1 VFSVYGKT
9 EREAIQKK
17 RDLIRRHEDGR
28 TLGTCT
34 QTVAQFLER
43 WLADVASLTTKP
55 STLKTYS
62 TRVHCYLIPHLG
74 SIQLGK
80 LTAQHVQD
88 MVGKMQAKSQ
98 PKPLSPRTIHCTV
111 EVLGQALNYAI
122 KADLLMR
129 NVTKAVTL
137 PRLNEPE
144 RNVLSFE
151 EAYHFLSV
159 VDAHPIARERA
170 ALYHLAIILGI
181 RQGELLGLEWSDI
194 DFSQR
199 TLTIK
204 GDLKTDAAH
213 RTLPLSENLI
223 RVLRQRQHYQMEQ
236 QLAATR
242 WHRSDL
248 VFTTQY
254 GTRIDPNNIRLQFAR
269 LLKKA
274 ELPKMRFH
282 ELRHTAAT
290 LMARVGIPVGE
301 VQRILGHKHIRT
313 TLETYTHYAPHDL
326 ARAVDSVTDRIHQH
340 SA

>member
-1 VFSVYGKT
+1 VYGKT

-43 WLADVASLTTKP
+43 WLADVASQRAKP

-74 SIQLGK
+74 RIQLSR
-80 LTAQHVQD
+80 LTTQHVQD

-98 PKPLSPRTIHCTV
+98 PKPLSPRTIRYTV
-111 EVLGQALNYAI
+111 EVLSYALNYAVRAELI
-122 KADLLMR
+122 PR
-129 NVTKAVTL
+129 NVSKKVTL
-137 PRLNEPE
+137 PRVQKPD

-151 EAYHFLSV
+151 QARHFLSV
-159 VDAHPIARERA
+159 VDADPTAYDRA
-170 ALYHLAIILGI
+170 ALYHLAITLGM

-204 GDLKTDAAH
+204 DDLKTDAAH

-248 VFTTQY
+248 IFTSQNGKAIYHNTLL
-254 GTRIDPNNIRLQFAR
+254 NQFRR

-274 ELPKMRFH
+274 ELPVMTFH

-290 LMARVGIPVGE
+290 LMARAGIPVGE
-301 VQRILGHKHIRT
+301 VQRILGHKNIQT
-313 TLETYTHYAPHDL
+313 TLETYTHYAAQDL
-326 ARAVDSVTDRIHQH
+326 ARAVDSVTNQIHRG

>member
-1 VFSVYGKT
+1 
-9 EREAIQKK
+9 
-17 RDLIRRHEDGR
+17 
-28 TLGTCT
+28 
-34 QTVAQFLER
+34 
-43 WLADVASLTTKP
+43 
-55 STLKTYS
+55 
-62 TRVHCYLIPHLG
+62 
-74 SIQLGK
+74 
-80 LTAQHVQD
+80 

-98 PKPLSPRTIHCTV
+98 PKPLSPRTIRYTV
-111 EVLGQALNYAI
+111 EVLSYALNYAVRAELI
-122 KADLLMR
+122 PR
-129 NVTKAVTL
+129 NVSKKVTL
-137 PRLNEPE
+137 PRVQKPD

-151 EAYHFLSV
+151 QARHFLSV
-159 VDAHPIARERA
+159 VDADPTAYDRA
-170 ALYHLAIILGI
+170 ALYHLAITLGM

-204 GDLKTDAAH
+204 DDLKTDAAH

-248 VFTTQY
+248 IFTSQNGKAIYHNTLL
-254 GTRIDPNNIRLQFAR
+254 NQFRR

-274 ELPKMRFH
+274 ELPVMTFH

-290 LMARVGIPVGE
+290 LMARAGIPVGE
-301 VQRILGHKHIRT
+301 VQRILGHKNIQT
-313 TLETYTHYAPHDL
+313 TLETYTHYAAQDL
-326 ARAVDSVTDRIHQH
+326 ARAVDSVTNQIHRG